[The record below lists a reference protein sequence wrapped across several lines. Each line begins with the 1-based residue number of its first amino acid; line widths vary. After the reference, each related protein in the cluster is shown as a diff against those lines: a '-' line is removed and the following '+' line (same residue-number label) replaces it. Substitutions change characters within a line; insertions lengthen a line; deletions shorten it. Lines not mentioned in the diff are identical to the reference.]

1 MAFLT
6 PDKTR
11 NEYGLEIKEKIIPD
25 GNKLKPN
32 RKLSNG
38 TGKVEYITVHNTNDI
53 KEAEGTN
60 DAEQYTRA
68 TYNGNMN
75 GVTVHY
81 YIDETDCW
89 QLLNEDEVGYH
100 AADGRDGPG
109 NTTSLAIEIIM
120 DGSGF
125 KADVEA
131 ERRGALLAAILLY
144 RHGLG
149 VDRLTTHNRWYSKK
163 YCPVYIL
170 PHWDSFK
177 SQVEMYLREIQA
189 ESDVEKVTP
198 SGMTYIVQAGAFLSE
213 ENAEAFKND
222 IIKKGFDAIIAYSE
236 PYYLVRVGTFSVK
249 ENAYTYKETLGASGI
264 DCIVIEIENQVID
277 EVKHVVEEVKQ
288 IVEDIKNFGK
298 KETFTAA
305 DAREALRISVGLEEI
320 SEDAMDKYD
329 MDGDGKITAADAR
342 EILRKSVGLE

>member
-6 PDKTR
+6 PDKIR
-11 NEYGLEIKEKIIPD
+11 NEHGLEIKEKIIPD
-25 GNKLKPN
+25 GDKLKPN

-38 TGKVEYITVHNTNDI
+38 SGKVEWVTVHNTNDI
-53 KEAEGTN
+53 KEADGTN

-68 TYNGNMN
+68 TYNGNMG

-89 QLLNEDEVGYH
+89 QLLNENEVGYH
-100 AADGRDGPG
+100 AADGYNGPG

-131 ERRGALLAAILLY
+131 ERRGALLAAILLH

-149 VDRLTTHNRWYSKK
+149 IDRLTTHNRWYSQK
-163 YCPVYIL
+163 YCPAFIL
-170 PHWDSFK
+170 PHWENFK
-177 SQVEMYLREIQA
+177 NQVEMYLREIQA
-189 ESDVEKVTP
+189 EEKVDEVVP
-198 SGMTYIVQAGAFLSE
+198 DGMIYIVQAGAFLSE

-236 PYYLVRVGTFSVK
+236 PYYLVRVGTFSVR
-249 ENAYTYKETLGASGI
+249 ENAYAYKETLGASGI
-264 DCIVIEIENQVID
+264 DCIVVEIDNKIID
-277 EVKHVVEEVKQ
+277 GVKQVVEGVKQ
-288 IVEDIKNFGK
+288 IMEDIKNFG

-305 DAREALRISVGLEEI
+305 DARDALRISVGLEEA
-320 SEDAMDKYD
+320 SEDAMRKYD
-329 MDGDGKITAADAR
+329 VDGDGKITSADAR
-342 EILRKSVGLE
+342 EILRESVGLE

>member
-6 PDKTR
+6 PDKIR
-11 NEYGLEIKEKIIPD
+11 NEYGLEIKEKIIPN
-25 GNKLKPN
+25 GNSLKPN

-38 TGKVEYITVHNTNDI
+38 TGEVEWVTIHNTDDI

-68 TYNGNMN
+68 TFNGNMG

-100 AADGRDGPG
+100 AADGQYGPG

-131 ERRGALLAAILLY
+131 ERRGALLAAILLH
-144 RHGLG
+144 RHNLTI
-149 VDRLTTHNRWYSKK
+149 DRLTTHNHWYSKK
-163 YCPVYIL
+163 YCPTFIL

-177 SQVEMYLREIQA
+177 NQVEVYLREIQA
-189 ESDVEKVTP
+189 AEVAGENEASDDA
-198 SGMTYIVQAGAFLSE
+198 SYIVQAGAFLSS
-213 ENAEAFKND
+213 ENAEMFKKELVN
-222 IIKKGFDAIIAYSE
+222 KGFEACIVYTE
-236 PYYLVRVGTFSVK
+236 PHYLVRVGTFSIK
-249 ENAYTYKETLGASGI
+249 ENAESYMVTLGAAGI
-264 DCIVIEIENQVID
+264 DCVIIEEN
-277 EVKHVVEEVKQ
+277 K
-288 IVEDIKNFGK
+288 IVE
-298 KETFTAA
+298 KETFTAS
-305 DAREALRISVGLEEI
+305 DARDALRMSVGLEEVSKEAI
-320 SEDAMDKYD
+320 EKYD
-329 MDGDGKITAADAR
+329 VDGDGKISASDAR
-342 EILRKSVGLE
+342 DILRAAVGLE